1 MLAETLMALAA
12 AGGTTLVGAMA
23 TDAWEAARD
32 GVARL
37 FGRAGADRRTVI
49 EGQLAEDADTLA
61 HVGEAERE
69 QVRQELVP
77 VWRRRLARL
86 LEEHPDASVETE
98 LRDLVAR
105 VQAAL
110 PPAQQAWVQNNT
122 AHGGNLFAVQG
133 GNQEINYHGGASDPD
148 RDGPGT

>member
-1 MLAETLMALAA
+1 MLAETLMTLAA

-23 TDAWEAARD
+23 TDAWAAARD

-37 FGRAGADRRTVI
+37 FGRAGADQQSVT
-49 EGQLAEDADTLA
+49 EHQLAEDADTLA
-61 HVGEAERE
+61 RVGEAERE

-77 VWRRRLARL
+77 VWRRRLVRL
-86 LEEHPDASVETE
+86 LEEHPDAAIEAE

-105 VQAAL
+105 VQSAL

-122 AHGGNLFAVQG
+122 AHGGNLF
-133 GNQEINYHGGASDPD
+133 
-148 RDGPGT
+148 